1 VYVNRLEL
9 SVVVNLLASA
19 DGTGGL
25 SNDSG
30 PQFKHSFLGQRAE
43 KTKRQPPVAM
53 WQAVSSLGRTRSGAN

>member
-19 DGTGGL
+19 DGTGGV

-43 KTKRQPPVAM
+43 KLSDNRLWRCGRQ
-53 WQAVSSLGRTRSGAN
+53 